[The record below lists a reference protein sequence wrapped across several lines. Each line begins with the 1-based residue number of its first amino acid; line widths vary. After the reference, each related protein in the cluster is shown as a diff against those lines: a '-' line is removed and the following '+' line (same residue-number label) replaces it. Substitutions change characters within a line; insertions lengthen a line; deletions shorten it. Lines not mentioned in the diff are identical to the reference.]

1 MKKPIFLIAALL
13 SQLFDYAIAQDRIEL
28 DGARIFGNKDSPNIT
43 YIVPWKDEKLEPLRV
58 QPITNLFEEALA
70 PIDRDV
76 FVREVEYYELLQD
89 KPSR

>member
-1 MKKPIFLIAALL
+1 MKRTFITVAAVL
-13 SQLFDYAIAQDRIEL
+13 SLNSFNVGAEDKVEL
-28 DGARIFGNKDSPNIT
+28 EGARIYGNKDLPNIT

-58 QPITNLFEEALA
+58 QPITNLFDEALA

>member
-1 MKKPIFLIAALL
+1 MKKHFMVITTVL
-13 SQLFDYAIAQDRIEL
+13 SLHCNYVVAEDKVEL
-28 DGARIFGNKDSPNIT
+28 EGARIFGNKDLPNIT

-58 QPITNLFEEALA
+58 QPITSLFDEALA